1 METSFRE
8 SGKNTKEK
16 LNTNAI
22 LQRVMPL
29 PIHWEE
35 AYTHDGKPYYIDHLN
50 KCTTWIDP
58 RDKLTKPITFA
69 DCIGSELPLGW
80 EEYKDEIIGTYY
92 VNHCSEINQY
102 EDPRHQWQKKQEKML
117 KKYLKYIKKDL
128 QIKYLRKFETFKNVD
143 GMEPFLKYNSTQL
156 KEDIQTARER
166 VNDLKKELHETAGQ
180 NDLNNFEEIHK
191 KMPSNSPLQIHAIK
205 EKLNEMKDMRE
216 KLLIGQQEKIKILQ
230 ELLQQRDEYQM
241 SEHSNSSGQKKFG
254 SATSLNSVGSGN
266 LPLYSGMDE
275 NISTNKQRLRK
286 DYQRALQRM
295 SELYAQLE
303 IIDYSLQLSENGPQQ
318 RRFMLCAEKEALL
331 LEIKRF
337 EIYIRTEED
346 RIQLEEE
353 KELLMRDLISAREFS
368 SKVIDDRMQL
378 EKERKL
384 LKRQLAE
391 KTRQTNLLELK
402 LKSLSAST
410 LSVSS
415 TSSRGSASTETRS
428 SRGSLNSLGHQVEL
442 ASDNSANLYHLTS
455 TSCPPIYESRVLAS
469 QAETSEGLNNTCCSP
484 CSSSRI
490 FHSSALPYPHFNEIH
505 NSQDDIRVSNSTS
518 YMSYSNLPI
527 NSYQYTMGTAI
538 VSNAVSDESV
548 AADSGVFDLPIER
561 NTVSRQNS
569 DHSSGVFCSD
579 EHMETAQV
587 CVGLEYEN
595 NKLIIS
601 VEKGRNFRA
610 LYFKN
615 YKYIFVRGRLLPSN
629 NLLQFRTIR
638 SNVSDEQNFHE
649 QFSFKIDRT
658 KLSNKTLQLDLCG
671 NLDDIATEEC
681 FGGVQISLADFDSNE
696 CIVMKWYNLLSS
708 SFMKEET
715 NLDRSVS
722 SVSLESVQHR
732 LNGLPRRATDTSFI
746 DYNRYLTRSNS
757 WQESLLNKKSSQD
770 SVNRLPLSRLLIHSR
785 SLSEEQERLAQE
797 PSFRSSVS
805 DCTDARCKLP
815 FERMGIGRCS
825 VRHNR
830 LPQKSLSFKVNAPNS
845 SRNVLCDKPFMTS
858 IDLELEIQEAYLKQE
873 KLNEEITRLK
883 EIHNLIAE
891 NKLEG
896 RDELPQWLV
905 ENGEN
910 FDVLLDEARKEV
922 SSNLSNHFSFQF
934 DQTQHFNEIERDYEK
949 VRMIPIYNDTNIKL
963 NTVKTLPMEKPEIH
977 WV

>member
-505 NSQDDIRVSNSTS
+505 NSDDIRVSNSTS